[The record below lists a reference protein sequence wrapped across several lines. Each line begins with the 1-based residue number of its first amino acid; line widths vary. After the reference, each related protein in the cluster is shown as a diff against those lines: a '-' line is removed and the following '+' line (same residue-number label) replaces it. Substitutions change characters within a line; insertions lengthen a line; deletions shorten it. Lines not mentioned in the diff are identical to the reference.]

1 MAENNGKTK
10 VALSLIIP
18 IFVTLILAIMNIWQ
32 WAGNKDH
39 AEITRR
45 VGVLEEAMMN
55 DIKPDI
61 AAIRQAVDILL
72 RERE

>member
-1 MAENNGKTK
+1 MAEANGKTK
-10 VALSLIIP
+10 VALSMIIP
-18 IFVTLILAIMNIWQ
+18 IIVTLILGIMNIWQ
-32 WAGNKDH
+32 WAGNKEH
-39 AEITRR
+39 SEITRR

-72 RERE
+72 GDRK